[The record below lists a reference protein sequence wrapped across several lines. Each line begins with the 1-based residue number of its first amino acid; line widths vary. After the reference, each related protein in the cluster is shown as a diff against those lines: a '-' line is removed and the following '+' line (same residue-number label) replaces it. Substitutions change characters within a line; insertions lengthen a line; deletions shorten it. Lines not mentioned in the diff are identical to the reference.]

1 MAIELKTPAEIK
13 PASRLR
19 QAFRQ
24 FSAACYIIIT
34 GRVIPSIQIEDYS
47 ADAEL

>member
-19 QAFRQ
+19 QGKIYRPMQNFESK
-24 FSAACYIIIT
+24 SATDRISVKT
-34 GRVIPSIQIEDYS
+34 KKDP
-47 ADAEL
+47 L